1 MHEAQAGAATT
12 AWPEDSLLLTS
23 KLEALGGWRAAKDAE
38 SSRGVCCLRIIANW
52 DRIESVNSKHRGG
65 LLRDFTLSCQGCD
78 LISFEEKNKKK
89 RKGEKGKNIHS
100 QTFCLQKQTP
110 QCKLM
115 HSGPFQLAA
124 TV

>member
-23 KLEALGGWRAAKDAE
+23 KLEALGGWQAAKDAK

-65 LLRDFTLSCQGCD
+65 LLRDFTLSCQRCD
-78 LISFEEKNKKK
+78 LISFEEKKKEREKKK
-89 RKGEKGKNIHS
+89 RIYIPKPS
-100 QTFCLQKQTP
+100 V
-110 QCKLM
+110 CKSR
-115 HSGPFQLAA
+115 HHNAS
-124 TV
+124 